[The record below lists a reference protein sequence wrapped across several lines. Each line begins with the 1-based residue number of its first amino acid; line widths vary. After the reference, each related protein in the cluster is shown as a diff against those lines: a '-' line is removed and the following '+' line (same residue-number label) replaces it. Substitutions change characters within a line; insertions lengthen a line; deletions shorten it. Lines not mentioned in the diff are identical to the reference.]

1 MGAATAGAGMAK
13 SYAGFRR
20 DEYNTDLANARLKSN
35 YLYDQASTNAYNQ
48 RVDQINALKD
58 QTYQADLGNIREA
71 YNLGIYKNA
80 LNYREQVDEAA
91 FTSLGLATQAAGAG
105 GNLLAKGLSGR
116 SAMLED
122 NQVSRMLG
130 QQNTM
135 IENNLMRARFA
146 TNLANDDLFNRT
158 KGLQNQAYQR
168 RGLNIAKRMGP
179 MRPIYQQGPSTM
191 GLVANMGGDLLSGVG
206 AGFGMQG
213 NIQSVRDNGN
223 PDFMKFG

>member
-13 SYAGFRR
+13 SYAGFRQ

-35 YLYDQASTNAYNQ
+35 YLYDRASTDAYNIG
-48 RVDQINALKD
+48 VDRINAFKD

-191 GLVANMGGDLLSGVG
+191 GLVANMGGDALSGFG
-206 AGFGMQG
+206 AGMGFQE
-213 NIQSVRDNGN
+213 NITGIRQNTGN
-223 PDFMKFG
+223 PDFFKI